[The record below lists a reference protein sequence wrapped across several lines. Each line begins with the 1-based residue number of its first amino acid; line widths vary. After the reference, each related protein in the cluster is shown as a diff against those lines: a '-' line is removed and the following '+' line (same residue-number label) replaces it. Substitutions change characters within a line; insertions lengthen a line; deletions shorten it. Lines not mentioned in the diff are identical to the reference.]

1 MKRAVFAL
9 ICVAWPSMAV
19 TQSTEQAVNSITE
32 ADIYRHIEVMAHDSM
47 RGRNTP
53 SPELDL
59 TAEYVA
65 SEFRRIGLKPGAE
78 DGSYIQRYPLTEGRR
93 QLSVAISGTSGW
105 QPGDDVVQ
113 MSGGGF
119 EASGGLL

>member
-9 ICVAWPSMAV
+9 ICLTWPTVAIA
-19 TQSTEQAVNSITE
+19 QATEQAVNSITE
-32 ADIYRHIEVMAHDSM
+32 ADMYRHIEVMAHDSM
-47 RGRNTP
+47 LGRDTP

-78 DGSYIQRYPLTEGRR
+78 NNGYIQRYPLIEGRR
-93 QLSVAISGTSGW
+93 ELSVAISGTAHE
-105 QPGDDVVQ
+105 QRT
-113 MSGGGF
+113 
-119 EASGGLL
+119 